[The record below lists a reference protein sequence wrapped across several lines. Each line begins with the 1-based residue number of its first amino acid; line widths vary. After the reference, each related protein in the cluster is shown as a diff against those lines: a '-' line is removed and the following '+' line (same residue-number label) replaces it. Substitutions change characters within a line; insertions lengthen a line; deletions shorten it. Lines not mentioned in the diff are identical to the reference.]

1 MAFVSETSQ
10 CRERLK
16 KYCAGYGLDIGY
28 GGDPIVPSAIK
39 VDLPKP
45 YMNVGGAPLNLGGDA
60 MNLYWFTNNCLDY
73 VFSSHLLE
81 DFDPKKTRDV
91 LYEWLRVL
99 KPGGHLI
106 LYLPDEQKY
115 RKHCKETGQPYNQ
128 NHKVENFSLRY
139 VKSLLR
145 DISGIEIVHEN
156 PLCEKYSF
164 EMVIK
169 KVDPT
174 LALNADKDR
183 KPGPLKRFGN
193 ILKSYFF
200 IQIVDGGIK
209 PSRFHLQN
217 FYEDRIWTN
226 GIGIIKNI
234 DYKLKPKNRYLVL
247 RTKGYH
253 PYRNDLQKLG
263 LKLFANNVEVR
274 MHHQDRNSYYFEI
287 DKKINHLFEIRIESS
302 VILPKELNM
311 NNDIRSLGMDVELLT
326 IR

>member
-16 KYCAGYGLDIGY
+16 IYCIGYGLDIGY
-28 GGDPIVPSAIK
+28 GGDPIVPSAIT

-45 YMNVGGAPLNLGGDA
+45 YTNVGGAPLNLGGDA

-81 DFDPKKTRDV
+81 DFDPKSTRDV
-91 LYEWLRVL
+91 LSEWLRVL

-115 RKHCKETGQPYNQ
+115 RKHCAETGQPYNQ
-128 NHKVENFSLRY
+128 NHKLENFSLEY

-145 DISGIEIVHEN
+145 EISGIEIVHEN
-156 PLCEKYSF
+156 PFCENYSF

-169 KVDPT
+169 KIDSTTAFNVD
-174 LALNADKDR
+174 KYR
-183 KPGPLKRFGN
+183 KPGLLKRFWN

-200 IQIVDGGIK
+200 IQIIDGGIK
-209 PSRFHLQN
+209 PSRFHMQN

-234 DYKLKPKNRYLVL
+234 DYKLKAKNRYLVL
-247 RTKGYH
+247 CTKGYH
-253 PYRNDLQKLG
+253 PYQDDLQRLA
-263 LKLFANNVEVR
+263 LKLFANNIELKKDHR
-274 MHHQDRNSYYFEI
+274 EGNSYYFEI
-287 DKKINHLFEIRIESS
+287 NKSVDKLFEIKIESS
-302 VILPKELNM
+302 VFVSKELRI
-311 NNDIRSLGMDVELLT
+311 NNDIRSLGIDVDKLK
-326 IR
+326 IM